1 MTYLSYSVKVP
12 GKLMIAGEYAVL
24 EPNQK
29 AVVAAVNRYVTA
41 YIEPFS
47 QNCISLPQM
56 ELEDITWEIND
67 ESIQFS
73 ISDSRLGFIGNAIVS
88 AVKFLKEKSVMLSP
102 FKLQIKS
109 QLDDPA
115 TGKKYGL
122 GSSAAVVAAVISA
135 VLYLHSAQLGIL
147 ELDDIFKLSAI
158 AHVKTQKSG
167 SGADIAAAVYGD
179 WLEYS
184 AFSAEW
190 LLKQLDQEK
199 ILTDIVKKTWP
210 NLSIRS
216 LTSPANLQLAVGW
229 TKESAATAPMIQKVH
244 NFRCINFE
252 AYSSFL
258 KESQDSVS
266 SLIRSFETNNCNGA
280 INALSQNRRTL
291 RRLGE
296 NAGISI
302 ETKEL
307 KTLCDIAE
315 NFGSGKPSG
324 AGGGDCGIAFIIG
337 KHKVQELY
345 EAWQEAGIE
354 PLDLCV
360 SKTGIKVE
368 VLKKVHLNFL
378 NF

>member
-1 MTYLSYSVKVP
+1 MTYLSYGVKVP

-24 EPNQK
+24 EPNQN
-29 AVVAAVNRYVTA
+29 AVVAAVDRYVTA

-47 QNCISLPQM
+47 KNYISLPQM
-56 ELEDITWEIND
+56 GLEDITWEMND
-67 ESIQFS
+67 ESVQFN
-73 ISDSRLGFIGNAIVS
+73 ISDPRLSFIGNAIAS
-88 AVKFLKEKSVMLSP
+88 AVKFLKERSVMLHP
-102 FKLQIKS
+102 FRLQIKS
-109 QLDDPA
+109 QLDDPI

-122 GSSAAVVAAVISA
+122 GSSAAVVTSVVSA
-135 VLYLHSAQLGIL
+135 VLYLHSDHLGIP
-147 ELDDIFKLSAI
+147 ELDEIFKLSSI

-167 SGADIAAAVYGD
+167 SGADIAAAVYGG

-190 LLKQLDQEK
+190 LLQQLKQE
-199 ILTDIVKKTWP
+199 IRMTDIIKKTWP
-210 NLSIRS
+210 NLLIRS

-244 NFRCINFE
+244 KFRCNNIE
-252 AYSSFL
+252 AYKSFL

-266 SLIRSFETNNCNGA
+266 SLIKSFNTNNCYDA
-280 INALSQNRRTL
+280 ISALTQNRRTL

-315 NFGSGKPSG
+315 NFGGAKLSG
-324 AGGGDCGIAFIIG
+324 AGGGDCGIAFIKG
-337 KHKVQELY
+337 KHEIKELY

-354 PLDLCV
+354 PLDLQISTV
-360 SKTGIKVE
+360 GIETE
-368 VLKKVHLNFL
+368 VIRRRSIV
-378 NF
+378 